1 MNNNAFSFGEMFQK
15 NAFNE
20 LFQNNLDFNQL
31 FATQRRNLEA
41 LAAANQS
48 FVESAQA
55 ISRRQAEV
63 ARDNVEQALR
73 ASKDMMSGNSPESN
87 LSKQADFTREMF
99 ESNLANMRE
108 LVEMVT
114 KSGFEAF
121 DVLNQRAAESLEEF
135 SSVTAKPK
143 STKSAK

>member
-1 MNNNAFSFGEMFQK
+1 MNYSNAFSDMFK
-15 NAFNE
+15 NNDMFKNTW
-20 LFQNNLDFNQL
+20 DFNQF
-31 FATQRRNLEA
+31 FATQRRNFEA
-41 LAAANQS
+41 LAAANQT

-63 ARDNVEQALR
+63 ARDTVEQALK

-99 ESNLANMRE
+99 EHNLANMRE
-108 LVEMVT
+108 VVEMVT

-121 DVLNQRAAESLEEF
+121 DVINQRAAESLDEL
-135 SSVTAKPK
+135 SSAAAKPK
-143 STKSAK
+143 TPKADK